1 MSEMRQWRRARFC
14 SVEERT
20 EFISRATNLGLN
32 GIEVESL
39 DDDVG
44 IRFKA
49 PARFEIGLAHMID
62 AHGGKVMPSFRS
74 KIAC

>member
-1 MSEMRQWRRARFC
+1 MSDMRQWRRARFC
-14 SVEERT
+14 TAEERS
-20 EFISRATNLGLN
+20 EFIDRATNLGLN

-49 PARFEIGLAHMID
+49 PARFEIGLAEMIG
-62 AHGGKVMPSFRS
+62 AHGGKVMPSFNHEV
-74 KIAC
+74 AC